1 MLVATITVV
10 IVFFLVITCDWFV
23 NLINVIFFM
32 VPSINTKKLSADN
45 QNLGSAFL
53 TSLIKLQ
60 IFVIQFQQM
69 S

>member
-10 IVFFLVITCDWFV
+10 IAFLVITCDWFV